1 MPEENAK
8 KVIVPPYNNE
18 DIVEIIK
25 DAIITGVITSDSQA
39 VANDKI
45 YTLKLVNGKV
55 VLVEDE

>member
-1 MPEENAK
+1 MPEESTK

-25 DAIITGVITSDSQA
+25 DAIIIGVITSDRQA
-39 VANDKI
+39 VADDTT